1 MDNIQVNPI
10 EIPTSQSSNNSSFW
24 NYVFVIIIV
33 IILWYLFSKFNE
45 PFAEVVSPKNVAT
58 LDVNQY
64 KANLYPLLDNTK
76 SQEDVNASVNGN
88 STGEPINL
96 QTPDVRA
103 INAMNRVG
111 LEDATIPS
119 CNMLGVNSAEMDEY
133 KKNFYSMYS
142 HQIECPKKCGMN
154 ELGQCGMGSACGINK
169 DCGNIRTA
177 TGIPDVFALNYLSLD
192 NNNKKS
198 CVTCNYK
205 PRPNELNRQWMADT
219 NVFSNDSY
227 YNLPEETKKQD
238 IERFES
244 MKNNNA
250 NVSNFVNF
258 ENNVYQNSIGLTQVD
273 KMAEIRTSE
282 NPTCELRAYG
292 NSISDA
298 YDKLVATPTYT
309 LKDSCV
315 PYTISGQ
322 LEDSMISSNYANI

>member
-10 EIPTSQSSNNSSFW
+10 EIPAGKSSNNSSVW
-24 NYVFVIIIV
+24 NFVFVIIIL
-33 IILWYLFSKFNE
+33 IALWWLFSKYTE
-45 PFAEVVSPKNVAT
+45 PFAEVAPTKNVASI
-58 LDVNQY
+58 DINQY
-64 KANLYPLLDNTK
+64 KDNSYPLLGSSK
-76 SQEDVNASVNGN
+76 SQEDGNASIVG
-88 STGEPINL
+88 SSDLPVEL

-103 INAMNRVG
+103 IDAMNKAGVS
-111 LEDATIPS
+111 DASVPS
-119 CNMLGVNSAEMDEY
+119 CNMLGVNSAEMDDY
-133 KKNFYSMYS
+133 KKNFYSVYS

-154 ELGQCGMGSACGINK
+154 ELGQCGMGSACGVGK
-169 DCGNIRTA
+169 DCGNVRTA
-177 TGIPDVFALNYLSLD
+177 TGIPDVFALNYLALD

-205 PRPNELNRQWMADT
+205 PRDNELNRQWMADT
-219 NVFSNDSY
+219 NVFSDQSY

-238 IERFES
+238 IERFEN
-244 MKNNNA
+244 MRKTDA

-273 KMAEIRTSE
+273 KIAEIRTSE
-282 NPTCELRAYG
+282 NPTCELKAYG

-322 LEDSMISSNYANI
+322 LEDSMISSNYANV